1 MGIGRGF
8 IEGVLF
14 CWTLEISWVMS
25 RWEEHISYQR
35 DRDTEKQDWES
46 AFSLAKEQWG
56 INTRRELSSQ
66 TIIEGFGLPSL
77 AKQQTDSEMGFGKA
91 DIKS

>member
-35 DRDTEKQDWES
+35 DRDTEKQD
-46 AFSLAKEQWG
+46 
-56 INTRRELSSQ
+56 
-66 TIIEGFGLPSL
+66 
-77 AKQQTDSEMGFGKA
+77 
-91 DIKS
+91 